1 MPSKSKAKGSSY
13 ERELAKFLS
22 EKYNGSF
29 VRVPNSGA
37 YIGGSNFH
45 RASNL
50 SEGQVRGF
58 KGDIIPPDN
67 WKYFNCE
74 CKSYADFPF
83 HHFLYN
89 KKIPLLE
96 GWVNQTMDIAENGD
110 VNILFM
116 NFNRKGTYVAFQEH
130 LIGKGWRCPIHVKYN
145 SEKYGT
151 WIFLSTD
158 EFWEYNTE
166 RFEYHCV
173 SGIDAPWR

>member
-1 MPSKSKAKGSSY
+1 M
-13 ERELAKFLS
+13 
-22 EKYNGSF
+22 GSF

-45 RASNL
+45 RATNL

-89 KKIPLLE
+89 KKIPAFK
-96 GWVNQTMDIAENGD
+96 VDKSNQDCG
-110 VNILFM
+110 
-116 NFNRKGTYVAFQEH
+116 RR
-130 LIGKGWRCPIHVKYN
+130 RC
-145 SEKYGT
+145 
-151 WIFLSTD
+151 
-158 EFWEYNTE
+158 
-166 RFEYHCV
+166 
-173 SGIDAPWR
+173 

>member
-13 ERELAKFLS
+13 ERDLAKFLS

-74 CKSYADFPF
+74 CKNYADFPF
-83 HHFLYN
+83 HHFLHN

-96 GWVNQTMDIAENGD
+96 GWINQTMEIAEEGD

-116 NFNRKGTYVAFQEH
+116 KFSRK
-130 LIGKGWRCPIHVKYN
+130 
-145 SEKYGT
+145 
-151 WIFLSTD
+151 
-158 EFWEYNTE
+158 
-166 RFEYHCV
+166 
-173 SGIDAPWR
+173 

>member
-45 RASNL
+45 RATNL

-74 CKSYADFPF
+74 CKNYADFPF

-89 KKIPLLE
+89 KKSLLE
-96 GWVNQTMDIAENGD
+96 VD
-110 VNILFM
+110 
-116 NFNRKGTYVAFQEH
+116 K
-130 LIGKGWRCPIHVKYN
+130 
-145 SEKYGT
+145 
-151 WIFLSTD
+151 
-158 EFWEYNTE
+158 
-166 RFEYHCV
+166 
-173 SGIDAPWR
+173 

>member
-45 RASNL
+45 RATNL

-83 HHFLYN
+83 HHFLYD

-96 GWVNQTMDIAENGD
+96 GWINQTMEIAEEGD

-116 NFNRKGTYVAFQEH
+116 KFNRKGTYVAFQEH
-130 LIGKGWRCPIHVKYN
+130 LINKGWRCPVHVKYN

-173 SGIDAPWR
+173 SGIK